1 MNRIVSPR
9 EILDLELRRLERASP
24 TFRERLLRVERHC
37 FWYVD
42 PVDDPWTPPISILS
56 SEAAVERIR
65 NERRDCTPDTLWIF
79 TDGSVDD
86 IGCGAAA
93 VCFQGS
99 EHVARFF
106 SERFVG
112 KHSSTQTEL
121 VALAL
126 GCRRARELGSFSC
139 TTIVSDSQAALM
151 AVGRT
156 QGASSLAVIARQEL
170 RALELC
176 TGTLRIWWT
185 PSHVNL
191 PENDMADAAAK
202 AAAVGTSFDTLRDI
216 PLCASSL
223 RAEIRAHYITRTEM
237 QWDLSDEGRDLH
249 TVMPR
254 FTRDLQWTRGMSR
267 KDTNLVAQFLS
278 GHYATQAY
286 LQRFGH
292 PVDSS
297 CRWCEAPLDDRAHRL
312 FQCPRFEY
320 LRLRLQG
327 EISASTGDTQGWT
340 WEFLTGRGRS
350 YLAQFLRIVQGAK
363 VPLNG
368 PEEG

>member
-1 MNRIVSPR
+1 M
-9 EILDLELRRLERASP
+9 
-24 TFRERLLRVERHC
+24 
-37 FWYVD
+37 
-42 PVDDPWTPPISILS
+42 
-56 SEAAVERIR
+56 
-65 NERRDCTPDTLWIF
+65 
-79 TDGSVDD
+79 
-86 IGCGAAA
+86 
-93 VCFQGS
+93 
-99 EHVARFF
+99 
-106 SERFVG
+106 
-112 KHSSTQTEL
+112 
-121 VALAL
+121 
-126 GCRRARELGSFSC
+126 SC
-139 TTIVSDSQAALM
+139 
-151 AVGRT
+151 
-156 QGASSLAVIARQEL
+156 
-170 RALELC
+170 
-176 TGTLRIWWT
+176 
-185 PSHVNL
+185 
-191 PENDMADAAAK
+191 
-202 AAAVGTSFDTLRDI
+202 
-216 PLCASSL
+216 
-223 RAEIRAHYITRTEM
+223 
-237 QWDLSDEGRDLH
+237 
-249 TVMPR
+249 
-254 FTRDLQWTRGMSR
+254 